1 MTKLP
6 DLSDLSHSKKDALI
20 RALWAQIQALTM
32 RVAELEAKLGVQ
44 AKNSDNSSQPPSHD
58 KKADR
63 DDKANRQGPR
73 QGSATPAMPDDAIER
88 FAFRARPRRIVAG
101 TRPARRVL
109 LPMPN
114 LKQLLR
120 RDLAGY
126 LWISSIL

>member
-6 DLSDLSHSKKDALI
+6 DLSDLSHSEKDALI

-58 KKADR
+58 KKANR

-73 QGSATPAMPDDAIER
+73 QDSPSRKAGGRICQ
-88 FAFRARPRRIVAG
+88 RP
-101 TRPARRVL
+101 PARRRSRGRCASRGA
-109 LPMPN
+109 
-114 LKQLLR
+114 R
-120 RDLAGY
+120 RRSPPP
-126 LWISSIL
+126 ITS